1 MASPSRAADT
11 SRSPEAE
18 HPSELPIAGAGEAGP
33 PHPLGAQAEG
43 GIRGRARARGRSPK
57 RPPPAM
63 DASAICGNC
72 GGWWGWVGGLR
83 VVWLG
88 SQNFAAPEER
98 EVDMELWKAFI
109 NFFSLPNYRIYYSL
123 GFDFF
128 IHFGF
133 NSTFLSFLFLLGSLL
148 K

>member
-43 GIRGRARARGRSPK
+43 GIRGRARARGRSPE
-57 RPPPAM
+57 PPAAAARG
-63 DASAICGNC
+63 ASATCGNC
-72 GGWWGWVGGLR
+72 GGWWGGDVGGLR

-88 SQNFAAPEER
+88 SQNFAAPEEGGAGQGQGV
-98 EVDMELWKAFI
+98 EMEGL
-109 NFFSLPNYRIYYSL
+109 Y
-123 GFDFF
+123 
-128 IHFGF
+128 
-133 NSTFLSFLFLLGSLL
+133 
-148 K
+148 